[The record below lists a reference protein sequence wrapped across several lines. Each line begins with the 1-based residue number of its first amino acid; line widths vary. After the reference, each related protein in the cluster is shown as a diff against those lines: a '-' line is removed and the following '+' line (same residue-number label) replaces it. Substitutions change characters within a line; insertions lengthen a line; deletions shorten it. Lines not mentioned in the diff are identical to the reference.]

1 MILLFAAL
9 LPLFQLPPPA
19 AWSAQKGLTHPPS
32 PLRGYGEAGL
42 WVRASAL
49 TSSYT
54 PERVYDTRARAFT
67 DFELMLADAARAD
80 VVFIGE
86 QHDDPNTHALELAV
100 LEGLTRRNVPLI
112 LSLEMF
118 ERDVQE
124 TIDRYL
130 AGTIDEEEFLKTS
143 RPWPRYATDYR
154 PLVEFAR
161 AQRMRVVAANVPRRL
176 AADVSRG
183 GLDALQALGSDRA
196 LAARDLQCPT
206 EGEYYTRFVAQMSGH
221 PMPGDEQ
228 ATPEQTR
235 ARNDR
240 FYLAQCVK
248 DETMAESLATA
259 FDAESGAPRTIV
271 HVTGAFHSDFAEGT
285 AARTRRRLPDRR
297 IVVISVLPVPSA
309 DIDTVRPTD
318 ADMKRADFLIYTVAP
333 PTNER

>member
-1 MILLFAAL
+1 MLPWLAL
-9 LPLFQLPPPA
+9 LPLLQVP
-19 AWSAQKGLTHPPS
+19 PPS
-32 PLRGYGEAGL
+32 PLRSYGDAGMS
-42 WVRASAL
+42 VRASAL
-49 TSSYT
+49 TSAYT

-100 LEGLTRRNVPLI
+100 LEGLTRRSVPLI

-124 TIDRYL
+124 TLDRYL
-130 AGTIDEEEFLKTS
+130 TGTIAEEEFLKGS

-161 AQRMRVVAANVPRRL
+161 AQRLRVVAANVPRRL

-183 GLDALQALGSDRA
+183 GLGALESLGPDRA
-196 LAARDLQCPT
+196 LAARDFECPT
-206 EGEYYTRFVAQMSGH
+206 EGAYYTRFVAQMSGH

-228 ATPEQTR
+228 PTPEQTR

-248 DETMAESLATA
+248 DETMAESIAAA
-259 FDAESGAPRTIV
+259 FAAQSGAPRTIV

-297 IVVISVLPVPSA
+297 VVVISVLPVPSS

-318 ADMKRADFLIYTVAP
+318 EDMKRADFLVYTVAP
-333 PTNER
+333 PPSDR